1 MTTDLK
7 TISRRSAL
15 GLLAAGAAGYA
26 AFGPERRRLRR
37 DGRVV
42 LDYWEKWTSHEAAA
56 MQTVVDRFNESQS
69 GIFVNYLTMG
79 GHRSEG
85 QGRDRRG

>member
-7 TISRRSAL
+7 TISRRSAR

-37 DGRVV
+37 DGRIV
-42 LDYWEKWTSHEAAA
+42 LDYWEKWTSHEA
-56 MQTVVDRFNESQS
+56 
-69 GIFVNYLTMG
+69 
-79 GHRSEG
+79 
-85 QGRDRRG
+85 